1 MRRRNAKCVSAL
13 ATSFSSRRTEPF
25 VKLLGPST
33 LPSATSTSMD
43 AALAQRIGDVPVIS
57 TLRRGR
63 SARSAGRT
71 SLMYFPNPTLIGGGV
86 AAALFHSLTMKD
98 IIKWNSS
105 PVDYGRSASID
116 LAIDTFIAQCNVRE
130 QSRRHYRKELRIF
143 FEWVASTGRPVQF
156 LTRADIIAFKDSLLR
171 THSNLTIASYLVS
184 VRRFYEWAEGYK
196 LYPNIAKG
204 IKSPKRKNAFLK
216 EHLRE
221 RQIADFLHHYEENSR
236 NYAIVNLLLRT
247 GIRTIE
253 LVRANVED
261 ITFKGGQRILKVWGK
276 GHDEKD
282 SFVVLTNKAYAPIQ
296 AYLSTR
302 KTATQKEPL
311 FTSTSNRNQGGRLT
325 TKTISTLCKDGFR
338 AIGLDGKEFT
348 AHSLRHTTAVMLL
361 KHGTLQDVQSVLR
374 HQSPATS
381 QIYTKSVEEEL
392 RLEHPSELKLDN
404 AF

>member
-1 MRRRNAKCVSAL
+1 M
-13 ATSFSSRRTEPF
+13 
-25 VKLLGPST
+25 
-33 LPSATSTSMD
+33 
-43 AALAQRIGDVPVIS
+43 
-57 TLRRGR
+57 
-63 SARSAGRT
+63 
-71 SLMYFPNPTLIGGGV
+71 

-116 LAIDTFIAQCNVRE
+116 LAIDTFIAQCDVRE

-143 FEWVASTGRPVQF
+143 FEWVASTGRQVQF